1 MRGRLALLA
10 LAAALVAP
18 AKAAASEPYETTTA
32 DCTTLRGWVHL
43 PPGPGPFATILEF
56 TPYLDNAEDSSGDP
70 GGYAYLLD
78 AGFAIARVSMR
89 GTGRSGGCL
98 NFGGLADR
106 SDVGHVVNDVAR
118 QPWSTGNVG
127 MAGHSFPA
135 FTGDMGAATR
145 PAPLKAVLAE
155 SGVIDV
161 WSLLTRQGAPLG
173 AGLGVTTYEV
183 WFARTSAP
191 NQGLPEHAQC
201 PSIVSDSDANAETFR
216 SGDRTQWFED
226 RDLRQEIT
234 DTPVPMLR
242 SQGMLNMGEGHI
254 LQSEGLWDRLR
265 SDRSRFIFGQWSHQA
280 PTREDWPTIVT
291 AWFDHYLR
299 GGPQT
304 AAPGVVEYQDDTMAW
319 HTADRWPPPSD
330 RDMTLRL
337 SEPKTFTSA
346 DIDPG
351 PNVETSNPR
360 ITASACGP
368 HQALWV
374 SEPAQEDALLAGNFK
389 ADLTLSSTQ
398 PGGNFALFVWKT
410 KGAGS
415 CPDPGASTVAR
426 AMLDLRHWKVPGE
439 SRDFPVGT
447 PTTFTLGSHPFAAQL
462 RKGERL
468 VVAAGGG
475 AVEMTPDER
484 KPVLTLHEAT
494 LRLPVVKPGS

>member
-1 MRGRLALLA
+1 
-10 LAAALVAP
+10 
-18 AKAAASEPYETTTA
+18 
-32 DCTTLRGWVHL
+32 
-43 PPGPGPFATILEF
+43 
-56 TPYLDNAEDSSGDP
+56 
-70 GGYAYLLD
+70 
-78 AGFAIARVSMR
+78 
-89 GTGRSGGCL
+89 
-98 NFGGLADR
+98 
-106 SDVGHVVNDVAR
+106 
-118 QPWSTGNVG
+118 

-191 NQGLPEHAQC
+191 NQGAPEHVQC
-201 PSIVSDSDANAETFR
+201 PSIVTDSDANAETFR
-216 SGDRTQWFED
+216 SGDRTQWFDD

-254 LQSEGLWDRLR
+254 LQSEGLWDRLQP
-265 SDRSRFIFGQWSHQA
+265 DRTRFIFGQWSHQA
-280 PTREDWPTIVT
+280 PTREDWPQIVT

-299 GGPQT
+299 GGPQA
-304 AAPGVVEYQDDTMAW
+304 AAPGIVEYQDDEMQW
-319 HTADRWPPPSD
+319 HTADRWPPLSSD
-330 RDMTLRL
+330 RVL
-337 SEPKTFTSA
+337 SFSEDKSFASA

-351 PNVETSNPR
+351 PNVEPSNPR

-374 SEPAQEDALLAGNFK
+374 SEPVQEDALLAGNFK

-410 KGAGS
+410 TGS
-415 CPDPGASTVAR
+415 GGCPDPGASSVGR
-426 AMLDLRHWKVPGE
+426 AMLDLRHWATPGA
-439 SRDFPVGT
+439 SRDFPVGE
-447 PTTFTLGSHPFAAQL
+447 PTSFTLESHPFAAQL

-475 AVEMTPDER
+475 AVEMTPDAR

-494 LRLPVVKPGS
+494 LRLPVVTPGS